1 MTSSYETTETASSCG
16 CRTGYF
22 KSPVVSYRRYRI
34 ISSGSDL
41 EIICINHKKK

>member
-16 CRTGYF
+16 CRTGCF
-22 KSPVVSYRRYRI
+22 NRRYRI

-41 EIICINHKKK
+41 EIICINYKKK